1 MIQIVIGQRGWVWV
15 GRVERGPEGVVI
27 KDARVI
33 RRWGTK
39 DKGLG
44 FLKHGPTAETIL
56 DTPAT
61 ITLHPLAIVAVQDV
75 EQSAW
80 EKHI

>member
-1 MIQIVIGQRGWVWV
+1 MIRPLIA
-15 GRVERGPEGVVI
+15 RVSDTSLEG
-27 KDARVI
+27 VI

-44 FLKHGPTAETIL
+44 FLKRGPTSETIL

-61 ITLHPLAIVAVQDV
+61 VTLHPLAIVAVQDV
-75 EQSAW
+75 EQAAW
-80 EKHI
+80 EQYLS